1 MQGHVHLHVG
11 GEGVGA
17 LVQQVPD
24 DGLVLVLAGPDQ
36 RGPAPV
42 VLDVDVVPGQTVGP
56 QEDVAALQV
65 AVLGRQVEPRHPV
78 VALQLQPGPGGDEI
92 AQDVGETL
100 QDNTVSQR
108 QTNDLTMSW

>member
-36 RGPAPV
+36 GRPAPV
-42 VLDVDVVPGQTVGP
+42 VLDVDVVLGETVGA
-56 QEDVAALQV
+56 QDDVTTLQV
-65 AVLGRQVEPRHPV
+65 TVLGRQVESRHPV
-78 VALQLQPGPGGDEI
+78 VTLQLQPRPGSDQV

-100 QDNTVSQR
+100 QDNAVSQSLL
-108 QTNDLTMSW
+108 NDLSMS